1 VRWLC
6 DLRRHCGVTQKPCG
20 AALVADHSGRI
31 CLAQRRGQRP
41 LIPSGA
47 TPTDGW
53 HGPACTQPCWAW
65 SHSAIAVGAGQPARS
80 RNPRL
85 RWRDRLLSVGPP
97 HRTDAIGARSTI
109 DEVRDRLRIMV
120 GLTKIRAP
128 GAQTGRSVA
137 LEIKISACPVSG
149 GWVPIAMAHTE
160 IAQSRNRRR
169 FRRRT
174 TFTAPRAPSIV
185 CIAERDIAARFARA
199 PVAATRLGS
208 HRPAAPLPGEP
219 AHSRPTSH
227 SRRDERPAAGPGKA
241 RRRRRPARRPR
252 SRARR
257 GLWAACGRNGR
268 KSRLC

>member
-1 VRWLC
+1 VWWLC

-149 GWVPIAMAHTE
+149 GMGADRDGTH
-160 IAQSRNRRR
+160 RNRAIAKPSTISSTHDVHGAASTVDRMH
-169 FRRRT
+169 RRT
-174 TFTAPRAPSIV
+174 RYRGAV
-185 CIAERDIAARFARA
+185 CARTCRCHPLGIA
-199 PVAATRLGS
+199 
-208 HRPAAPLPGEP
+208 
-219 AHSRPTSH
+219 
-227 SRRDERPAAGPGKA
+227 
-241 RRRRRPARRPR
+241 
-252 SRARR
+252 
-257 GLWAACGRNGR
+257 
-268 KSRLC
+268 